1 MADDEQLDVGAY
13 EPDTDDLTQ
22 ACSLEVWFP

>member
-1 MADDEQLDVGAY
+1 MADDEQLDVGDY